1 MDGEI
6 PQNIKSENFDAA
18 LDNIIKLMNLNEKE
32 KLKRVEFLSA
42 LEKKVVRQLQ
52 MGKNDLAIEELK
64 NIIDEYRNLKLNE
77 RAEVLEI
84 TLNQFLMEYY
94 PNIFQKPEESHQ
106 MEFTE
111 VQKGLEVLESRSKK
125 AIRRVLQGKAE
136 TAENEIIDIIR
147 EFQQLGLGDRAQLLE
162 NWLQDFRGKK
172 SDVENLNKPLN
183 QLLQNDSALQE
194 QLLSYRIQKVLKK
207 FQKGDPKKAVVEFT
221 EIVNEYKRQGRLDTV
236 ETLEIWF
243 NLFITKTYLIKPKV
257 ALPVPKAIPQTIQPP
272 AQPPPLKLPPTQGPP
287 SPPAPIAGHPPSK
300 AENLTPLSDDAFK
313 TKISKIKSLLK
324 EFEESH
330 SL

>member
-6 PQNIKSENFDAA
+6 PQNIKSEKFDAA

-52 MGKNDLAIEELK
+52 MGKNEAAIEELK
-64 NIIDEYRNLKLNE
+64 NIIDEYRDLKLNQ
-77 RAEVLEI
+77 RAEMLEI

-94 PNIFQKPEESHQ
+94 PKTVPKPGKLPQTEITETQKSLQ
-106 MEFTE
+106 I
-111 VQKGLEVLESRSKK
+111 LESRSKD
-125 AIRRVLQGKAE
+125 AIRSVLQGKSK
-136 TAENEIIDIIR
+136 TGENEITDIIR

-162 NWLQDFRGKK
+162 DWLQDFLRKK
-172 SDVENLNKPLN
+172 SDVGDLNKPLN
-183 QLLQNDSALQE
+183 QLLQNDPALQE
-194 QLLSYRIQKVLKK
+194 QLLSYRIQKVLKQ

-221 EIVNEYKRQGRLDTV
+221 NIVNDYKRQGRLDTV

-257 ALPVPKAIPQTIQPP
+257 VQPSPQPIPQTIQQP
-272 AQPPPLKLPPTQGPP
+272 AQPPTLRVAPTPSLPLTPASIAGR
-287 SPPAPIAGHPPSK
+287 PPAQVENKPPI
-300 AENLTPLSDDAFK
+300 SDDVFK
-313 TKISKIKSLLK
+313 SKISKIKSMLK

>member
-1 MDGEI
+1 MEGEI

-52 MGKNDLAIEELK
+52 MGKNDAAIEELK
-64 NIIDEYRNLKLNE
+64 NIIDEYRSLKLNQ
-77 RAEVLEI
+77 RAEILEI
-84 TLNQFLMEYY
+84 TFNQFLMDYY
-94 PNIFQKPEESHQ
+94 PKTVQKAEELQHS
-106 MEFTE
+106 EFTE
-111 VQKGLEVLESRSKK
+111 TQKDLQVLEDRSKQ
-125 AIRRVLQGKAE
+125 AIHKVLQGKAK

-162 NWLQDFRGKK
+162 NWLQDFRGKR
-172 SDVENLNKPLN
+172 SDVDDLNKPLN

-207 FQKGDPKKAVVEFT
+207 FQKGDAKKAVIEFT
-221 EIVNEYKRQGRLDTV
+221 EIVNDYKRQGRLDTV

-243 NLFITKTYLIKPKV
+243 NLFITKTYLIKPKI
-257 ALPVPKAIPQTIQPP
+257 AQTLPKPIPQSVQPP

-287 SPPAPIAGHPPSK
+287 SPPTSIAGRPPSK
-300 AENLTPLSDDAFK
+300 TENLIPLSDDAFK

>member
-1 MDGEI
+1 LNGEI
-6 PQNIKSENFDAA
+6 SQNIKSEKIDAA

-52 MGKNDLAIEELK
+52 MGKNDAAIEELK
-64 NIIDEYRNLKLNE
+64 NIIDEYRSLKLNQ
-77 RAEVLEI
+77 RADILEI
-84 TLNQFLMEYY
+84 TFNQFLMEYY
-94 PNIFQKPEESHQ
+94 PK
-106 MEFTE
+106 T
-111 VQKGLEVLESRSKK
+111 VQKTEELQQSESTEAQKDLQILEDRSKQ
-125 AIRRVLQGKAE
+125 AIHKVLQGKAK
-136 TAENEIIDIIR
+136 TAENDIIDIIR

-172 SDVENLNKPLN
+172 SDVGDLNKPLN
-183 QLLQNDSALQE
+183 QLLQNDPALQE
-194 QLLSYRIQKVLKK
+194 QLLSYRIQKVLKQ

-221 EIVNEYKRQGRLDTV
+221 TIVNDYKRQGRLDTV

-243 NLFITKTYLIKPKV
+243 NLFITKTYLLKPKV
-257 ALPVPKAIPQTIQPP
+257 AQPSPQPIPQSIQRP
-272 AQPPPLKLPPTQGPP
+272 AQPSALRVSPTPGPHSPSTSIAGRPP
-287 SPPAPIAGHPPSK
+287 SQT
-300 AENLTPLSDDAFK
+300 ENKPPLSDDVFK
-313 TKISKIKSLLK
+313 SKISKIKSMLK